1 MQIVEFRHRGVAR
14 LEHFD
19 EQLSCDDPQVFR
31 PDSIRK
37 RIHRLAPGPETI
49 ARTDS
54 IFRVSGHGA
63 LEGMTVGIGHA
74 GHDDA
79 IDALGLRGGSR
90 LRLSPRLR
98 L

>member
-31 PDSIRK
+31 PDSIRE
-37 RIHRLAPGPETI
+37 RIHGLAPSPKTI
-49 ARTDS
+49 ARTRS

-63 LEGMTVGIGHA
+63 LEGMTVRIGHA

-79 IDALGLRGGSR
+79 IDALDFLAGSR
-90 LRLSPRLR
+90 LRLARRLR